1 MTLSRLFCRW
11 LAGTLF
17 LLACAAAVAQPGL
30 RLGAAD
36 ADVDAWPAVTMLA
49 DADSQLGLTEALAQ
63 RDRFQPPRGPHA
75 NLGPR
80 RDAVW
85 LHVPLAPDAADDGQ
99 WLLDIDYASL
109 DRVEVWLLEGGRVK
123 QHALLGDHVVFAERP
138 LAVRP
143 HALKLALAPGVAQ
156 ELLLRVQ
163 TTSTMVVPLR
173 LVKAEAFHAREATV
187 QLLQGIAAGIGLC
200 LVMYALAH
208 WPDSREPMFLY
219 YALTVAGSTLFFFA
233 YYGLAPQHLWPGSP
247 WLTDNMAPLAI
258 LLALG
263 GGMLLTERILD
274 IRELA
279 PRVATLAV
287 GVGYV
292 AFTAAALFACELI
305 PYRAAHL
312 VATLIGPLPMAL
324 AVPFSIMR
332 WRQGDAAAPY
342 VAAGWSVYAVGV
354 AVMASLLRGWIDS
367 NEWTQH
373 AHQAS
378 ALFETLM
385 WLRVLG
391 LRGEQARAR
400 ADRADRERRAMQA
413 LAHTDALTSLPNR
426 RGLEAELCAALAAAA
441 PGRALAVYLL
451 DLDGFKSV
459 NDRLGHDA
467 GDALL
472 VAAAA
477 RLKSQLR
484 QRDVVARLGGDEFV
498 VLARDLPGE
507 EPAWTIGRKLVAAF
521 EQPFM
526 LGEQM
531 ARVGLTVGFVLAP
544 QDGLDGAELLRRADA
559 AMYAGKQGGKG
570 TLRKAGATA

>member
-1 MTLSRLFCRW
+1 MNLLRPFSRL
-11 LAGTLF
+11 LAGAWL
-17 LLACAAAVAQPGL
+17 LLASALAVAQPGL
-30 RLGAAD
+30 RLGAGHP
-36 ADVDAWPAVTMLA
+36 DVDAWPAVTMLA
-49 DADSQLGLTEALAQ
+49 DAEGRLTLAEALAQ
-63 RDRFQPPRGPHA
+63 RDRFRPPAGPHA

-99 WLLDIDYASL
+99 WILDIDYASL
-109 DRVEVWLLEGGRVK
+109 DRVEVWLLEGGQVK
-123 QHALLGDHVVFAERP
+123 RHALLGDHVVFAERE

-143 HALKLALAPGVAQ
+143 HAMKLSLAPGVAQ

-163 TTSTMVVPLR
+163 STSTMVVPLR
-173 LVKAEAFHAREATV
+173 LAKAEAFHAHEAAV
-187 QLLQGIAAGIGLC
+187 QMLQGIAAGIGLC
-200 LVMYALAH
+200 LVAYALAH

-219 YALTVAGSTLFFFA
+219 YALTVAGTTLFFFA
-233 YYGLAPQHLWPGSP
+233 YYGLAPQHLWPASP
-247 WLTDNMAPLAI
+247 WLTDNMAPLGV

-274 IRELA
+274 VRELS
-279 PRVATLAV
+279 PRVAALAV

-292 AFTAAALFACELI
+292 AFVAAALFACNLI

-324 AVPFSIMR
+324 AVPFSFIR

-342 VAAGWSVYAVGV
+342 LAAGWSVYAVGV

-373 AHQAS
+373 AHQAG

-391 LRGEQARAR
+391 LRGEQSRERAE
-400 ADRADRERRAMQA
+400 RADRERRAMQA

-426 RGLEAELCAALAAAA
+426 RGLEVELPLALEQSA
-441 PGRALAVYLL
+441 PDRLLGVYLM
-451 DLDGFKSV
+451 DLDGFKAV
-459 NDRLGHDA
+459 NDNLGHDA

-477 RLKSQLR
+477 RLKSLLR

-498 VLARDLPGE
+498 VLARDLPSE

-531 ARVGLTVGFVLAP
+531 VRVGLTVGFALAP
-544 QDGLDGAELLRRADA
+544 QDGSDGAALLRRADA

-570 TLRKAGATA
+570 TLRRAGATA